1 MPSLNELS
9 NFQDRNPVFQGQDPK
24 TLNESLSFDFQ
35 EDISNYQ
42 DRNSVCPKIHPVHED
57 TKSRGLE
64 NSFESKSAQAQASAY
79 DQEMDHIY
87 NQSQDHAFNH
97 QESYQETFKDE
108 NDLTQDQNEAYS
120 SFNKAA
126 ERQTKISLPWVLKL
140 AKTVAFCAQK
150 VGACRDGFNKGR
162 KFILDDLA
170 HIHDD
175 NGQIKLRSVFFNLAT
190 GRCTFDKDGNLI
202 ERKRP
207 KKEKK
212 ASYKQAS
219 KTHDFKNDEAQGKTF
234 SEEPSLQEHEEF
246 AENENFAGNKERAG
260 NEGIASGAS
269 SKACTRL
276 KLHDLYYTEGEVF
289 TLHLIESVA
298 TLLHKRKISDFRS
311 YISTLPRL
319 GEFDFRASG
328 QYQDAIFAVSSGGD
342 RLFALMHPLEL
353 LALNQSL
360 IFKIHKLS
368 DLSTKD
374 FNELVMPL
382 ISRFAE
388 WVLTLPASEGYH
400 DIGAGGLFIHSLRV
414 FLGALEG
421 LHQNLGYLVYE
432 HKRQIVPAVGL
443 VALSHDLGKLVTDFE
458 IFAENNKRFDS
469 SALDLSLAKF
479 MAQEG
484 SSYLKLKFKQNRAVN
499 HCEVIADV
507 RQQLMHACPQ
517 CFRGY
522 SEVIDPRFL
531 RSLNF
536 NKKDLIEARELAQKR
551 RKQNL
556 EVVLSELDL
565 LNLQRVKAGEEPLY
579 DQSKLNAQDKEE
591 LEKLSKLLK
600 SMEETSDSPSFERL
614 YAKEILAIEII
625 EAAMRADHK
634 DLYVR
639 SFARKAKAEIV
650 SYLGIVAL
658 QYLLK
663 HKDLINT
670 IEGEIFINEEGILLP
685 RFCALQD
692 LLEEA
697 HLGLLYGI
705 FSHLPKARGIPFHSV
720 WQTLGIIDPYRSAVT
735 WFEVKSLKERGSIFV
750 YGSFLSLKFADLFSQ
765 EICKAHIKFLPK
777 NPKALESYLDLTDRD
792 LKFFH
797 SILHYQDLEEN
808 DLNCLSSEDLKK
820 ATLTT
825 IYGSRREE
833 ILKRREEHK
842 EAVTNAYQQNQKD
855 TRKAIR
861 EAQNSTEV
869 KEEGTFQSEVLKE
882 LGLEDLL
889 HPENFDLNQGEND
902 KDDHQAQGEEEKFDS
917 TLSSGSNPHQG
928 SNLPQEN
935 EASENK
941 ASYGQEQS
949 PVAQDKESSL
959 KENFAQHE
967 CEEERGEGQVL
978 KDTQEAISLQNN
990 PLVQDPQKASA
1001 SDLQKEDPKNLQ
1013 EAEQL
1018 SSLLNSCED
1027 KAKSK
1032 TSFDNKEAVAKDS
1045 SEQKEGLPD
1054 TKPTHTATYTDDLL
1068 QSKAENEGSNEA
1080 NLACG
1085 NVGSKP
1091 QEKTK
1096 PCPQETQEDLE
1107 VQEVQ
1112 DGEGDVLDD
1121 LPFDPKL
1128 QDKAQVQAQTQ
1139 DQAQSTSDVAPWEK
1153 LSEDLKSKVQ
1163 DKAQD
1168 QDLQDLQGKSLNN
1181 SEGIKASFSQEK
1193 IDEDQQNLVEKP
1205 GETKAQAH
1213 LGDDVSPALDDT
1225 KSHEES
1231 AKNAKTAKGAGDGAL
1246 AEKTSKL
1253 LANENCKSSPNEVL
1267 DPKRSSSKVE
1277 QDPLVD
1283 EKSSTQEIAKS
1294 QVPHKESAQDQDKAQ
1309 GKAQKQDKALVK
1321 VKASSKTQGK
1331 SKAPL
1336 KAKSKAQDK
1345 PSKKASGKGK
1355 TQALTSDLVAS
1366 QGQKGKKT
1374 SSKKGS
1380 LSSDS
1385 SLVAEDEE
1393 DRADVNK
1400 AHYKEE
1406 LQVAL
1411 EKKKYCRL
1419 IKAKPKAQALKGESN
1434 FKKALQD
1441 KTLKSSLSHKNAES
1455 LSDHALKTG
1464 LKTFE
1469 EAHRPFYG
1477 QLFNEIKER
1486 NEHFKQ
1492 GRLESGW
1499 SVEFLS
1505 SGKLKFNEKLRLKAL
1520 LKTQAYEA
1528 RLLGKTQVKVKT
1540 KPKPSA
1546 KGGRGFKA

>member
-1 MPSLNELS
+1 MPSLNEL
-9 NFQDRNPVFQGQDPK
+9 
-24 TLNESLSFDFQ
+24 
-35 EDISNYQ
+35 SNYQ
-42 DRNSVCPKIHPVHED
+42 DRNSVCYKKNPVHED
-57 TKSRGLE
+57 TMSESLE
-64 NSFESKSAQAQASAY
+64 NSFESKSAQAQASSY
-79 DQEMDHIY
+79 DQETDTIY
-87 NQSQDHAFNH
+87 KQSQGRAFNH
-97 QESYQETFKDE
+97 QEFYQETFKDE
-108 NDLTQDQNEAYS
+108 NDLAQDQNTEHS
-120 SFNKAA
+120 SFYKTSA
-126 ERQTKISLPWVLKL
+126 RQTKISSPWALKL

-150 VGACRDGFNKGR
+150 VGDCRDGFNKGR

-212 ASYKQAS
+212 ASYKQDS
-219 KTHDFKNDEAQGKTF
+219 KTHDFKNDEAKGKTF
-234 SEEPSLQEHEEF
+234 SEEPSLQEHEE
-246 AENENFAGNKERAG
+246 AVENENFAGNKERAG
-260 NEGIASGAS
+260 NEGRASGAS

-298 TLLHKRKISDFRS
+298 TLMHKRKISDFRS

-328 QYQDAIFAVSSGGD
+328 QYQDAIFAVSASGD

-382 ISRFAE
+382 ISKFAE

-432 HKRQIVPAVGL
+432 HKRQIVPAAGL

-458 IFAENNKRFDS
+458 IFAANNKRFDS

-484 SSYLKLKFKQNRAVN
+484 SSYLKLKFKQNRAAN

-522 SEVIDPRFL
+522 GEVIDPRFL
-531 RSLNF
+531 RSLSF

-797 SILHYQDLEEN
+797 SILHYQDLEEI
-808 DLNCLSSEDLKK
+808 DLNCISSEDLKK

-869 KEEGTFQSEVLKE
+869 KEEWTFQSEVLKE

-889 HPENFDLNQGEND
+889 HPENFELNQGEND
-902 KDDHQAQGEEEKFDS
+902 KDDHQAQGEEEKLDS

-935 EASENK
+935 EASERDT
-941 ASYGQEQS
+941 SYGYDQS
-949 PVAQDKESSL
+949 TVAQDKESSL

-967 CEEERGEGQVL
+967 CEDERGEGQVL

-1018 SSLLNSCED
+1018 SSPLNSCED

-1096 PCPQETQEDLE
+1096 PCPQETQEDSE

-1112 DGEGDVLDD
+1112 DGEGEVLED
-1121 LPFDPKL
+1121 LPFDPKF
-1128 QDKAQVQAQTQ
+1128 QDKAQTQAHT
-1139 DQAQSTSDVAPWEK
+1139 TSDVAAEDK
-1153 LSEDLKSKVQ
+1153 VSEDLKLKAQ
-1163 DKAQD
+1163 DKDQD
-1168 QDLQDLQGKSLNN
+1168 QDLLAPQGKSLNN
-1181 SEGIKASFSQEK
+1181 SADIKAPPSQNK
-1193 IDEDQQNLVEKP
+1193 RDEDKQNLVEEQD
-1205 GETKAQAH
+1205 ETKAQAP
-1213 LGDDVSPALDDT
+1213 LGDDVSSVLDP
-1225 KSHEES
+1225 KKHQE
-1231 AKNAKTAKGAGDGAL
+1231 NAKSAGDGAL

-1277 QDPLVD
+1277 LDPLVD

-1492 GRLESGW
+1492 GRLESGC